1 MTTTITL
8 AEAKK
13 LLEAAEAKATEMGIR
28 VATAVVD
35 AHGDLLALSRIDGSR
50 TFVAHVAYGKAKV
63 SALFQRPSD
72 AFGEA
77 ASSPVMNF
85 INELNAKSLVFV
97 QGGLPIERDGAVIG
111 AIGVS
116 GGLAAQ
122 DEEVARAALGAGG

>member
-1 MTTTITL
+1 MTIEL
-8 AEAKK
+8 REAKT
-13 LLEAAEAKATEMGIR
+13 LLEAAEAKAAELGIK

-35 AHGDLLALSRIDGSR
+35 AHGDLLALSRMDGSR
-50 TFVAHVAYGKAKV
+50 TFTPQVATGKAKV

-77 ASSPVMNF
+77 AGSAVMGF
-85 INELNAKSLVFV
+85 INELNAKQLVFL
-97 QGGLPIERDGAVIG
+97 QGGLPIERDGATVG

-122 DEEVARAALGAGG
+122 DEEVARAALGTGS